1 MEDWECV
8 KIVDVDTDL
17 LPAFLEERVD
27 AVCRKMKIPKIT
39 STAIVLTGF
48 ASLINR
54 KASIDKLHPGIFT
67 VVVGPSGSG
76 KTPSVDFG
84 TLGCDCL
91 QNCQHNGESKYD
103 NFGLYALLRETTNLG
118 AFWKSKTKKPF
129 EIVAEKLQ
137 EGRCVIDEMNPY
149 FVAEQKRRA
158 MVRNFWEEQEAIMV
172 PIVYAKEDI
181 DRRERICDRYN
192 LIAGFIGRRYS
203 LCDWKS
209 DKTYKDESP
218 LTKKLALTL
227 LIGSRMEKGCYS
239 KEEIKVRLRD
249 SFSNARILAKRFKE
263 QTEIIL
269 QGEWDKARV

>member
-1 MEDWECV
+1 MEDWEDV

-17 LPAFLEERVD
+17 LPAFLEERVE

-54 KASIDKLHPGIFT
+54 KATIDKLHPGIFT
-67 VVVGPSGSG
+67 VVVGNSGCG
-76 KTPSVDFG
+76 KTPSVGFG

-91 QNCQHNGESKYD
+91 ENWRYNDEPEYG

-118 AFWKSKTKKPF
+118 VFWKSKTKKPF
-129 EIVAEKLQ
+129 EVVAEKLQ

-172 PIVYAKEDI
+172 PIVYAKEASDEH
-181 DRRERICDRYN
+181 ERICDRYN

-209 DKTYKDESP
+209 EKIYKDQSQ
-218 LTKKLALTL
+218 LTKKLALAL
-227 LIGSRMEKGCYS
+227 FIGSRMEKDCYT
-239 KEEIKVRLRD
+239 KEEIKIRLRD
-249 SFSNARILAKRFKE
+249 SFSKASNLATRFRE
-263 QTEIIL
+263 QTKIIL
-269 QGEWDKARV
+269 QGEWDQARA

>member
-1 MEDWECV
+1 MEDWEDV
-8 KIVDVDTDL
+8 KIVDIDTDL
-17 LPAFLEERVD
+17 LPAFLEERVE

-91 QNCQHNGESKYD
+91 QNCQHNGEPEYD

-129 EIVAEKLQ
+129 EVVAEKLQ

-172 PIVYAKEDI
+172 PVLDVDELPTLEELGENEYDSVAASLSK
-181 DRRERICDRYN
+181 RYY
-192 LIAGFIGRRYS
+192 IGS
-203 LCDWKS
+203 FSTKS
-209 DKTYKDESP
+209 KKSP
-218 LTKKLALTL
+218 LTKSIALAL
-227 LIGSRMEKGCYS
+227 LIGDAIESHCSGGRDLDS
-239 KEEIKVRLRD
+239 RLRMKMEYAEMLTSD
-249 SFSNARILAKRFKE
+249 FKE
-263 QTEIIL
+263 QTKNIL
-269 QGEWDKARV
+269 QGEWDKARA